1 MIDRPAHLAEIARLF
16 RSHPVVGILG
26 PRQVGK
32 TTLARAFAGAR
43 RGKTHRFDL
52 ENPDDL
58 SRLSEPMLALERL
71 KGLVVIDEIQRRLDL
86 FQVLRVLADRPGAK
100 ARFLVLGSASPE
112 FLRHGSETLAGRIAY
127 HELGGFSLA
136 EVGAGHR
143 DRLWSRGGF
152 PRSYLARSEGDSREW
167 RSQFVRTFL
176 ERDVPLLGVRLP
188 PASLRRFWT
197 MLAHYH
203 AQTWNGAEIARSFGL
218 SDTAVRGYLDVLRRT
233 FMVRLLQP
241 WSENLGKRQVKAPKV
256 YLSDS
261 GLLHALIGIRDG
273 AQLEVHPKVGASF
286 EGFALNE
293 LVTHLRA
300 APEECFFWA
309 THQGAELDLL
319 VVRGRQR
326 RGFEFKLTTAP
337 TVTKSMRIA
346 TEDLRL
352 DSLDVVH
359 AGSHT
364 FPLAEGI
371 RAVSIDRML
380 ADVRP

>member
-1 MIDRPAHLAEIARLF
+1 
-16 RSHPVVGILG
+16 
-26 PRQVGK
+26 
-32 TTLARAFAGAR
+32 
-43 RGKTHRFDL
+43 
-52 ENPDDL
+52 
-58 SRLSEPMLALERL
+58 MLALERL

-143 DRLWSRGGF
+143 DRLWRRGGF

-203 AQTWNGAEIARSFGL
+203 AQTWNGAEIARSFGI
-218 SDTAVRGYLDVLRRT
+218 SDTTVRGYLDVLRKT

-300 APEECFFWA
+300 APEECYFWA

-352 DSLDVVH
+352 ESLDVVH

-371 RAVSIDRML
+371 RAVSIDRL
-380 ADVRP
+380 LVDVRP